1 MWQFGERVR
10 QVYAQIGSGEV
21 GYISDALLC
30 VLKTLDRI
38 AENSSLPEDVRQEA
52 AYAAANLLMSDVELK

>member
-1 MWQFGERVR
+1 MRFMMWQFGERVR

-38 AENSSLPEDVRQEA
+38 AENSSLPEDVR
-52 AYAAANLLMSDVELK
+52 